1 MYIDTEKAKAETMC
15 TERNS
20 SFSMRQHVSEEENYD
35 LVVFPPKKAL
45 RIDNFQ
51 LIGA

>member
-1 MYIDTEKAKAETMC
+1 
-15 TERNS
+15 
-20 SFSMRQHVSEEENYD
+20 MRQHVSEEENYD
-35 LVVFPPKKAL
+35 LVLFSQEKAL